1 MKFKIDENLPV
12 EVVDLL
18 RDAGYDTMSV
28 IEQGLGGNTD
38 NTIALVCKQEQ
49 RTIITLDVDFANI
62 NTYPPSQYHGI
73 LVLRLGKQSKPHVI
87 ETIKRLLPMLS
98 KEPVDKQL
106 WIVEEDRIRVRE

>member
-1 MKFKIDENLPV
+1 MKFKTDENLPV

-18 RDAGYDTMSV
+18 REAGYDTMSV
-28 IEQGLGGNTD
+28 IEQGLGGSTD
-38 NTIALVCKQEQ
+38 SAIALVCKREK

-87 ETIKRLLPMLS
+87 ETIKRLLPIFS